1 MTITIKYFGLVAD
14 ITNIKEEEFN
24 LTESILTTEDLAL
37 NLHQKYT
44 DLKNTSFVIAVNKTI
59 ATSDLK
65 LNNNDIIALLPPF
78 AGG

>member
-1 MTITIKYFGLVAD
+1 MTVKIKYFGLIAD
-14 ITNIKEEEFN
+14 ITKRNEELFS
-24 LTESILTTEDLAL
+24 LSESVTTTEELISDLY
-37 NLHQKYT
+37 KIYT
-44 DLKNTSFVIAVNKTI
+44 ELKNTSFVIAVNKSI